1 MHLARPLAAMC
12 LLSLLAGCASRLE
25 LPDVTAAKF
34 KAVHNNPWVS
44 IEIEAVNLQN
54 HPDRVTAERV
64 VYHRNGRV
72 SSGHIEIEG
81 YVREKT
87 PAAQR

>member
-1 MHLARPLAAMC
+1 MRFVYRLLAMS
-12 LLSLLAGCASRLE
+12 LLSLFAGCASKID

-44 IEIEAVNLQN
+44 VEVEATNLVNG
-54 HPDRVTAERV
+54 PERVTAERV

-87 PAAQR
+87 SAK